1 MRKKIDGFNHY
12 ITPIA
17 SIRYSPNGN
26 NDLSEKNIIL
36 NYDSVFDLN
45 RIGSSYQVEGGE
57 SLSLGFE
64 FKREEFDGTNVLDL
78 KFANVLKPDNNNNLP
93 SKSKLD
99 KTRSDIFGSLN
110 YNFNNNIRT
119 NYFFSYDR
127 DLKHSN
133 LEQLNLEFLVNN
145 IITGFSYY
153 TEDNEIGN
161 IENIKNN
168 TNFKI
173 DNENKISFEIAK
185 NLRDDFTQFYDL
197 IYTYETDC
205 LSLNLNYNRSFYS
218 DGNLEPNKS
227 ISFLV
232 KIIPFSEFGIS
243 NFGRLVGQ

>member
-1 MRKKIDGFNHY
+1 MNKIFFI
-12 ITPIA
+12 ITVLA
-17 SIRYSPNGN
+17 
-26 NDLSEKNIIL
+26 II
-36 NYDSVFDLN
+36 S
-45 RIGSSYQVEGGE
+45 
-57 SLSLGFE
+57 
-64 FKREEFDGTNVLDL
+64 

-227 ISFLV
+227 ISFLGSREV
-232 KIIPFSEFGIS
+232 ELARNEVFKKLYEINEIKEPFNFLIS
-243 NFGRLVGQ
+243 G